1 MDERIIKSKI
11 VIDEMMKDREF
22 ELIKD
27 TEFKL
32 KSETMPY
39 LLYENKNKTK
49 TKILFQKKEGSQK
62 VIRSIMKELGVIES
76 NEDVILIIITLFNK
90 MDTNINVLP
99 ERYIEIENNF
109 DNVQFFP
116 VTKMLFNI
124 TKHRLVPRH
133 KILNKNELENVKK
146 NWGNNFLN
154 QIAKIK
160 KNDPVAKYF
169 FAQEGDVFEISNNA
183 DYINYR
189 ICTKL

>member
-1 MDERIIKSKI
+1 MDERIVKSKI
-11 VIDEMMKDREF
+11 IIDEMMKDREF

-32 KSETMPY
+32 KSEIMPY

-90 MDTNINVLP
+90 KDNTNVLP

-109 DNVQFFP
+109 DNIQFFP

-124 TKHRLVPRH
+124 TKHRCVPRH
-133 KILNKNELENVKK
+133 KILKKEELEEVKK
-146 NWGNNFLN
+146 KWGNNFLN